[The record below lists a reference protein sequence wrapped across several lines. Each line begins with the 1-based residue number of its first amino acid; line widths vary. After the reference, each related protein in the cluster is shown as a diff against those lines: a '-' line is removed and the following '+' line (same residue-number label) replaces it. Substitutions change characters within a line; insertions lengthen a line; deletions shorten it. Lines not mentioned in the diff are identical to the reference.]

1 MVKIL
6 NVLYATGLY
15 AVIVW
20 GLYGDNL
27 GDSGEGPRVYKR
39 RTEFTGE
46 ELSMAPGREAER
58 GSALYGQSR
67 TSLSRLSVP
76 PSATGT
82 CF

>member
-27 GDSGEGPRVYKR
+27 GDSGEGPRRYKR

-46 ELSMAPGREAER
+46 ELLAPGREKER
-58 GSALYGQSR
+58 GSALYGQGR
-67 TSLSRLSVP
+67 ASLTRSV
-76 PSATGT
+76 SVAATQGT
-82 CF
+82 GP